1 MNFSKT
7 LINWYLEN
15 KRNLPWRDTNDPYRI
30 WLSEIILQ
38 QTRVE
43 QGRPYYLRFVE
54 RFPTVFD
61 LAAAS
66 EEQVL
71 KLWQGLGYYS
81 RARNLHHSAQLVA
94 GELKGVFPTS
104 YKDLLRLKGVGE
116 YTASAIASI
125 CYSEP
130 VAVLD
135 GNVFR
140 VLSRIFGIATPV
152 NSTEGLKQ
160 FKVLAQSLLENEN
173 PSDHNQGL
181 MEFGA
186 LQCKPQLPE
195 CGSCPFATECT
206 AYRQQRIQELPVKLK
221 KQKIKKRHFNY
232 LVLISEDKE
241 TILQQRTGK
250 GIWRGL
256 YEFPLIE
263 TLQDITEEN
272 LVKDEEFL
280 PYLKN
285 QKGKLRLYNEEPI
298 IHKLSHQHIHT
309 RFWILNSN
317 KLPGETVQLEKVA
330 DFPVPALIGKFIED
344 FGF

>member
-7 LINWYLEN
+7 LIHWYLEN
-15 KRNLPWRDTNDPYRI
+15 KRNLPWRDNNDPYHI

-43 QGRPYYLRFVE
+43 QGRPYYLKFVD
-54 RFPTVFD
+54 RFPTVFE
-61 LAAAS
+61 LAEAS

-81 RARNLHHSAQLVA
+81 RARNLHCSAQLIA
-94 GELKGVFPTS
+94 EEYNGVFPSS
-104 YKDLLRLKGVGE
+104 YKELLKLKGVGD
-116 YTASAIASI
+116 YTASAVASI
-125 CYSEP
+125 CFNEP

-140 VLSRIFGIATPV
+140 VLSRVFGIATPI
-152 NSTEGLKQ
+152 NSSEGLRE
-160 FKVLAQSLLENEN
+160 FKALAQRLLDKEN

-195 CGSCPFATECT
+195 CNSCPFVTECV
-206 AYRQQRIQELPVKLK
+206 AYRQGRIQELPVKLK
-221 KQKIKKRHFNY
+221 KQKIRKRHFNY
-232 LVLISEDKE
+232 LVLISKDRE
-241 TILQQRTGK
+241 TLLQQRTGK

-263 TLQDITEEN
+263 TSQDITEES

-280 PYLKN
+280 PYNKREVEALH
-285 QKGKLRLYNEEPI
+285 LYNEEPI
-298 IHKLSHQHIHT
+298 VHKLSHQHIHT
-309 RFWILNSN
+309 RFWILKCSE
-317 KLPGETVQLEKVA
+317 LSGEAVQLDRIG
-330 DFPVPALIGKFIED
+330 DFPVPALINKFIED
-344 FGF
+344 YGF